1 MKFARENKDQILHLH
16 NEGCSSYEIAE
27 KLGTYSTKI
36 LRALKFLGAESRD
49 YSTAQKN
56 ALKRGRSKI
65 PTEKGTKLSEKHK
78 ELISEGRA
86 QAWAD
91 MSEEERERLRNI
103 SREQWANMTDEEKH
117 NLRTLAAKA
126 NRKAAVEGSKA
137 EQYIRDELRALGW
150 DVRFHER
157 NLTVDQ
163 ALEVDMFIADIKT
176 AIEIDGPSHFLPI
189 WGEDVLQRHQ
199 AADAKKN
206 GLLLNEGYAVI
217 RVKQLSKTL
226 SQKKQREVLAAIVE
240 NLDRIKVEFPPE
252 GKRLI
257 EVET

>member
-1 MKFARENKDQILHLH
+1 MKFARENKDVILHLH

-49 YSTAQKN
+49 YSEAQKN

-86 QAWAD
+86 KAWAD
-91 MSEEERERLRNI
+91 MSDEERERFSSLGKA
-103 SREQWANMTDEEKH
+103 QWAAMTDEEKH
-117 NLRTLAAKA
+117 NLRSLAAKA

-137 EQYIRDELRALGW
+137 EKFIRDELRSLGW

-199 AADAKKN
+199 TADAKKN
-206 GLLLNEGYAVI
+206 GLLLNEGYVVV
-217 RVKQLSKTL
+217 RVKQMSKTL
-226 SQKKQREVLAAIVE
+226 SQKKQREVLTSIVE
-240 NLDRIKVEFPPE
+240 NLNKIKEEFPPE

-257 EVET
+257 EVEA